1 MPHVPGPPK
10 PDPVEVIEVGEKPV
24 PFLRPFDWVATALR
38 SFRERPLPGTYITQA
53 SPGFDLFGTSR
64 LPFSTVE
71 VVDGGVGNIEVTG
84 SRVATNKWRQYLSV
98 DVRHDDAPN
107 THDVRF
113 IRIVQDDTLGFPSI
127 PFASAEIAPEIHFTA
142 RMISVPPD
150 GRIGADVDA
159 IGIGGQLFLR
169 ALFIEY
175 DIGEPSGDVS

>member
-10 PDPVEVIEVGEKPV
+10 QPPIEVVEVGEQPV

-64 LPFSTVE
+64 LPFYTVE
-71 VVDGGVGNIEVTG
+71 VVAGGVGSLEVLG
-84 SRVATNKWRQYLSV
+84 SRVAADKWRQYLSV
-98 DVRHDDAPN
+98 DVRHDDTPN
-107 THDVRF
+107 THDVTFVR
-113 IRIVQDDTLGFPSI
+113 VLQDTALGFPALA
-127 PFASAEIAPEIHFTA
+127 FDSAEIAPEIHFTA
-142 RMISVPPD
+142 RNISVPPD
-150 GRIGADVDA
+150 GRIGAQVTA

-169 ALFIEY
+169 TLFVEY